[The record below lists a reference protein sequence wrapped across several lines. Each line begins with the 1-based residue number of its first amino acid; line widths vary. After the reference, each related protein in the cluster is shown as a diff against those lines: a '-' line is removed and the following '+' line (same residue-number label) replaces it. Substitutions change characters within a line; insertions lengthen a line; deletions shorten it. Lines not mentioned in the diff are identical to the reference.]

1 MTARAGWYRAVG
13 RYDEC
18 IADAE
23 VVVNVIA
30 MHDSISH
37 QDAKASFHE
46 AVEAAFAIGN
56 LTKVDALLG
65 VLDAVPFGVRPLS
78 MEAHAAR
85 FRARL
90 AHARGDDAARRA
102 LLRAC
107 RGDLRE
113 LALPFRLAIAQ
124 LEHAEWLATQARD
137 ADAAPLRANALATF
151 QRLEAHPWV
160 ARAPAAPVNCAYAGG
175 RCSASLSSAQSLISS
190 L

>member
-1 MTARAGWYRAVG
+1 MSSRRT
-13 RYDEC
+13 
-18 IADAE
+18 
-23 VVVNVIA
+23 N
-30 MHDSISH
+30 SISH

-56 LTKVDALLG
+56 LTKVDELLG

-90 AHARGDDAARRA
+90 GHARGDDMAVEPFFVHAETI
-102 LLRAC
+102 
-107 RGDLRE
+107 LRE

-151 QRLEAHPWV
+151 ERLEAHPWV
-160 ARAPAAPVNCAYAGG
+160 ARALGPPLTAATPAAAVP
-175 RCSASLSSAQSLISS
+175 LP
-190 L
+190 